1 MAAGMNFPWAN
12 AILAV
17 AMAYLAVGAV
27 VGLAFLL
34 FGLDRADPGARGS
47 YGFRALIGPGLA
59 LLWPL
64 VVYRW
69 LASPANEDGSAPVR
83 QADAHRAAWLCLAV
97 IVPAILLAGFLQ
109 RRPSLPTPPAQRL
122 SALEAPR

>member
-1 MAAGMNFPWAN
+1 
-12 AILAV
+12 
-17 AMAYLAVGAV
+17 MAYIAVGAAV
-27 VGLAFLL
+27 ALAFVVL
-34 FGLDRADPGARGS
+34 GLDRLDPGARGA

-69 LASPANEDGSAPVR
+69 LVSPAPVDDQAPPR
-83 QADAHRAAWLCLAV
+83 QSDAHRVAWLCLAV

-109 RRPSLPTPPAQRL
+109 RRSVTPTPPAQRL
-122 SALEAPR
+122 SAVGAPR

>member
-17 AMAYLAVGAV
+17 AMAYVAVGAV
-27 VGLAFLL
+27 VALAFLL
-34 FGLDRADPGARGS
+34 FGLDRTDPAARGA

-64 VVYRW
+64 VAYRW
-69 LASPANEDGSAPVR
+69 LASPANDDGQAPAR
-83 QADAHRAAWLCLAV
+83 QANAHRVAWLCLAV
-97 IVPAILLAGFLQ
+97 IVPVILLAGFLQ
-109 RRPSLPTPPAQRL
+109 RRTTIPTPPAQRL
-122 SALEAPR
+122 SALEVRP